1 MIMQADVTIFLP
13 VYNGAN
19 YIQQA
24 IDSVL
29 AQTYTNWTFLIV
41 DNCSTDNTAEICKP
55 YLADPRFTYVLNETN
70 LGVHGNFHKAL
81 SLCDTP
87 YFAYLSHDDI
97 YVRPDAFAEA
107 RGILEADKSLAMVN
121 APVRWLDQNSE
132 FIPSFGASNVGFQG
146 KVLGKAIAKACVVR
160 CRNLYGIA
168 VLSRTEFGQHLQLDK
183 RLHQASDVNFFAGIS
198 DAKGGER
205 DVFVLQNPAYA
216 IRFHQ
221 TNNTLRQYDTLI
233 DEMNIIA
240 QNHGI
245 ELTPVERIQQKFN
258 AYKVRLGKWVFYQVL
273 NRRAKAKSQAQLNSA

>member
-1 MIMQADVTIFLP
+1 MQADVTIFLP

-55 YLADPRFTYVLNETN
+55 YLADPRFTYILNETN

-81 SLCDTP
+81 SLCDTT

-107 RGILEADKSLAMVN
+107 HSILEDDKTLAMVN
-121 APVRWLDQNSE
+121 APVRWLDSNSQ
-132 FIPSFGASNVGFQG
+132 FIPSFGMSNVGFQG
-146 KVLGKAIAKACVVR
+146 KVAGRDIAKASIQQ

-168 VLSRTEFGQHLQLDK
+168 VLSRTEFGQKLQLDK
-183 RLHQASDVNFFAGIS
+183 RLHQASDVNFFVGMS
-198 DAKGGER
+198 CSEGGER
-205 DVFVLQNPAYA
+205 DVYVLTNPAYA

-240 QNHGI
+240 QNHHI
-245 ELTPVERIQQKFN
+245 ELTVFERLLQKLN
-258 AYKVRLGKWVFYQVL
+258 AYTVRLGKWVFYQAL
-273 NRRAKAKSQAQLNSA
+273 NRRAGSTTA

>member
-1 MIMQADVTIFLP
+1 MQADVTIFLP

-19 YIQQA
+19 FIKEA
-24 IDSVL
+24 IESVL
-29 AQTYTNWTFLIV
+29 AQTYTNWKFLIV

-55 YLADPRFTYVLNETN
+55 YLADSRFKYVLNATN

-81 SLCDTP
+81 SLCDTT

-107 RGILEADKSLAMVN
+107 RNILEADQTLAMVN
-121 APVRWLDQNSE
+121 APVRWLDSKSQ
-132 FIPSFGASNVGFQG
+132 FIPSFGASKVGFRG
-146 KVLGKAIAKACVVR
+146 KVVGKSVAKASIVR

-168 VLSRTEFGQHLQLDK
+168 VLSRTEFGQKLQLDK
-183 RLHQASDVNFFAGIS
+183 RLHQASDVNFFAGI
-198 DAKGGER
+198 GGDK

-245 ELTPVERIQQKFN
+245 QLTTFERIQQNLN
-258 AYKVRLGKWVFYQVL
+258 AYKVRLGKWLFYQVL
-273 NRRAKAKSQAQLNSA
+273 NRRAKKAAEAISVAV

>member
-1 MIMQADVTIFLP
+1 MRADVTIFLP

-19 YIQQA
+19 FIRQA

-29 AQTYTNWTFLIV
+29 AQSYTNWTFLIV

-55 YLADPRFTYVLNETN
+55 YLADPRFKYVLNETN

-81 SLCDTP
+81 SLCDTT

-107 RGILEADKSLAMVN
+107 RNLLEADADLAMVN
-121 APVRWLDQNSE
+121 APVRWLDQNSN
-132 FIPSFGASNVGFQG
+132 FIPSFGMASVGFKG
-146 KVLGKAIAKACVVR
+146 KVAARSIAKASIMQ

-168 VLSRTEFGQHLQLDK
+168 VLSRTTLGQKLQLDK
-183 RLHQASDVNFFAGIS
+183 RLHQASDVNFFVGI
-198 DAKGGER
+198 GGAR
-205 DVFVLQNPAYA
+205 DVYVLQNPAYA

-221 TNNTLRQYDTLI
+221 TNNTLHQYATLI

-240 QNHGI
+240 KNHNI
-245 ELTPVERIQQKFN
+245 QLTRFEQVLQKFN
-258 AYKVRLGKWVFYQVL
+258 AYKVRMGKWVFYLVL
-273 NRRAKAKSQAQLNSA
+273 NRSRKAAAKPL

>member
-1 MIMQADVTIFLP
+1 MQADVTIFLP

-29 AQTYTNWTFLIV
+29 AQSYTNWTFLIV

-55 YLADPRFTYVLNETN
+55 YLADPRFQYILNETN

-81 SLCDTP
+81 SLCQTT

-107 RGILEADKSLAMVN
+107 RSILEADKCLAMVN
-121 APVRWLDQNSE
+121 APVRWLDSKSE

-146 KVLGKAIAKACVVR
+146 KVAGKTVAKASIVR

-168 VLSRTEFGQHLQLDK
+168 VLSRTEFGQKLQLDK
-183 RLHQASDVNFFAGIS
+183 RLHQASDVNFFVGI
-198 DAKGGER
+198 GGER
-205 DVFVLQNPAYA
+205 DVYVLQNPAYA

-245 ELTPVERIQQKFN
+245 QLSATEQIMQKLN
-258 AYKVRLGKWVFYQVL
+258 AYKVRLGKWVFYQIL
-273 NRRAKAKSQAQLNSA
+273 NRRAAAKTKSAA

>member
-1 MIMQADVTIFLP
+1 MQADVTIFLP

-19 YIQQA
+19 FIRQA

-29 AQTYTNWTFLIV
+29 TQTYTNWTFLIV

-81 SLCDTP
+81 GLCNTR

-97 YVRPDAFAEA
+97 YVRPDAFEEA
-107 RGILEADKSLAMVN
+107 RRLLEADTSLAMVN
-121 APVRWLDQNSE
+121 APVRWLDQNSD
-132 FIPSFGASNVGFQG
+132 FIPSFGMSNVGFQG
-146 KVLGKAIAKACVVR
+146 KVPGKTIAKACIVN

-168 VLSRTEFGQHLQLDK
+168 VLSRTEFGQKLQLDK
-183 RLHQASDVNFFAGIS
+183 RLHQASDVNFFVGI
-198 DAKGGER
+198 GGER
-205 DVFVLQNPAYA
+205 NVYVLHNPAYA

-240 QNHGI
+240 QNHS
-245 ELTPVERIQQKFN
+245 IQLSGFEQFLQKLN
-258 AYKVRLGKWVFYQVL
+258 AYKVRLGKWVFYQAL
-273 NRRAKAKSQAQLNSA
+273 NLRRRKTASKTTQTT

>member
-1 MIMQADVTIFLP
+1 MNADVTIFLP

-19 YIQQA
+19 YIKEA

-29 AQTYTNWTFLIV
+29 AQSYTNWTFLIV
-41 DNCSTDNTAEICKP
+41 DNCSTDATFEICKP
-55 YLADPRFTYVLNETN
+55 YLADPRFQYILNETN

-81 SLCDTP
+81 SLCQTT

-107 RGILEADKSLAMVN
+107 HAILEADKSLAMVN
-121 APVRWLDQNSE
+121 APVRWLDSKSE

-146 KVLGKAIAKACVVR
+146 KVAGKTVAKASIVR

-168 VLSRTEFGQHLQLDK
+168 VLSRTEFGQKLQLDK
-183 RLHQASDVNFFAGIS
+183 RLHQASDVNFFVGI
-198 DAKGGER
+198 GGAR
-205 DVFVLQNPAYA
+205 DVYVLQNPAYA

-245 ELTPVERIQQKFN
+245 QLSKAEQIMQKLN

-273 NRRAKAKSQAQLNSA
+273 NRRAAAKTKSAA

>member
-1 MIMQADVTIFLP
+1 MQADVTIFLP

-19 YIQQA
+19 YIKEA
-24 IDSVL
+24 IQSVL
-29 AQTYTNWTFLIV
+29 AQSYTNWTFLIV
-41 DNCSTDNTAEICKP
+41 DNCSTDNTAELCKP
-55 YLADPRFTYVLNETN
+55 YLADPRFQYVLNETN
-70 LGVHGNFHKAL
+70 LGIHGNFHKAL
-81 SLCDTP
+81 SLCKTT

-97 YVRPDAFAEA
+97 YVRSDAFEQA
-107 RGILEADKSLAMVN
+107 RSILEADKTLAMVN
-121 APVRWLDQNSE
+121 APVRWLDSKSA

-146 KVLGKAIAKACVVR
+146 KVAGKTIAKACVVR

-198 DAKGGER
+198 DVQGGDR
-205 DVFVLQNPAYA
+205 NVFVLQNPAYA

-245 ELTPVERIQQKFN
+245 ELTAFERMQQIFN
-258 AYKVRLGKWVFYQVL
+258 AYKVRLGKWVFYQML
-273 NRRAKAKSQAQLNSA
+273 NRRSAA

>member
-1 MIMQADVTIFLP
+1 MRADVTIFLP

-19 YIQQA
+19 FIKQA

-55 YLADPRFTYVLNETN
+55 YLTDSRFKYVLNETN

-81 SLCDTP
+81 SLCDTT

-107 RGILEADKSLAMVN
+107 RNLLEADAELAMVN
-121 APVRWLDQNSE
+121 APVRWLDQNSN
-132 FIPSFGASNVGFQG
+132 FISNFGMARVGFKG
-146 KVLGKAIAKACVVR
+146 KVAARDIAKASIMQ

-168 VLSRTEFGQHLQLDK
+168 VLSRTVFGQPLKLDA
-183 RLHQASDVNFFAGIS
+183 RLHQASDVNFFVGI
-198 DAKGGER
+198 GGAR
-205 DVFVLQNPAYA
+205 DVYVLQNPAYA

-221 TNNTLRQYDTLI
+221 TNNTLHQYDTLI

-240 QNHGI
+240 QNHHIRLSGF
-245 ELTPVERIQQKFN
+245 EQMQQKFN
-258 AYKVRLGKWVFYQVL
+258 AYKVRIGKWVFYQVL
-273 NRRAKAKSQAQLNSA
+273 NRRAKPKPVAA

>member
-1 MIMQADVTIFLP
+1 MQADVTIFLP

-19 YIQQA
+19 YIRQA

-29 AQTYTNWTFLIV
+29 TQSYQNWRFLIV
-41 DNCSTDNTAEICKP
+41 DNCSTDNTAELCKP

-81 SLCDTP
+81 GLCDTR

-97 YVRPDAFAEA
+97 YVRPDAFEEA
-107 RGILEADKSLAMVN
+107 RSLLEADPELAMVN
-121 APVRWLDQNSE
+121 APVRWLDQNSD
-132 FIPSFGASNVGFQG
+132 FIPSFGMSKVGFEG
-146 KVLGKAIAKACVVR
+146 KVPGKTIAKACIVN

-168 VLSRTEFGQHLQLDK
+168 VLSRTEFGQKLQLDK
-183 RLHQASDVNFFAGIS
+183 RLHQASDVNFFVGI
-198 DAKGGER
+198 GGER
-205 DVFVLQNPAYA
+205 NVYVLQNPAYA

-245 ELTPVERIQQKFN
+245 VLSAFEQAKQKFN

-273 NRRAKAKSQAQLNSA
+273 NRRAAKNASKAASKAA

>member
-1 MIMQADVTIFLP
+1 MQADLTIFLP

-29 AQTYTNWTFLIV
+29 AQSYTNWTFLIV

-55 YLADPRFTYVLNETN
+55 YLADPRFQYILNETN

-81 SLCDTP
+81 SLCQTT

-107 RGILEADKSLAMVN
+107 RSILEADKSLAMVN
-121 APVRWLDQNSE
+121 APVRWLDSKSE

-146 KVLGKAIAKACVVR
+146 KVAGKTIAKASIVR

-168 VLSRTEFGQHLQLDK
+168 VLSRTEFGQQLQLDK
-183 RLHQASDVNFFAGIS
+183 RLHQASDVNFFVGI
-198 DAKGGER
+198 GGDR
-205 DVFVLQNPAYA
+205 DVYVLQNPAYA

-245 ELTPVERIQQKFN
+245 HLSALEKIIQKLN
-258 AYKVRLGKWVFYQVL
+258 AYKVRLGKWVFYQIL
-273 NRRAKAKSQAQLNSA
+273 NRRSVA

>member
-1 MIMQADVTIFLP
+1 MQADITIFLP

-19 YIQQA
+19 YIRQA

-29 AQTYTNWTFLIV
+29 AQTYANWTFLIV

-55 YLADPRFTYVLNETN
+55 YLADPRFQYILNETN

-81 SLCDTP
+81 SLCKTT

-97 YVRPDAFAEA
+97 YVRPDAFAQA
-107 RGILEADKSLAMVN
+107 HSILEADKSLAMVN
-121 APVRWLDQNSE
+121 APVRWLDSQSQ
-132 FIPSFGASNVGFQG
+132 FIPSFGASSVGFQG
-146 KVLGKAIAKACVVR
+146 KVAGKTIARSSLVR

-168 VLSRTEFGQHLQLDK
+168 VLSRTEFGQKLQLDK
-183 RLHQASDVNFFAGIS
+183 RLHQASDVNFFVGI
-198 DAKGGER
+198 GGER
-205 DVFVLQNPAYA
+205 DVYVLQNPAYA

-233 DEMNIIA
+233 DEMNIVA
-240 QNHGI
+240 DNHSIKLSGF
-245 ELTPVERIQQKFN
+245 ESWLQKLN

-273 NRRAKAKSQAQLNSA
+273 NRRAAAKTKSAG

>member
-1 MIMQADVTIFLP
+1 MQADVTIFLP

-29 AQTYTNWTFLIV
+29 AQSYTNWTFLIV

-55 YLADPRFTYVLNETN
+55 YLVDPRFQYILNETN

-81 SLCDTP
+81 NLCKTT

-107 RGILEADKSLAMVN
+107 HAILEADKSLAMVN
-121 APVRWLDQNSE
+121 APVRWLDSKSE

-146 KVLGKAIAKACVVR
+146 KVAGKTVAKASIVR

-168 VLSRTEFGQHLQLDK
+168 VLSRTEFGQKLQLDK
-183 RLHQASDVNFFAGIS
+183 RLHQASDVNFFVGI
-198 DAKGGER
+198 GGER
-205 DVFVLQNPAYA
+205 DVCVLQNPAYA

-245 ELTPVERIQQKFN
+245 QLSATEQIWQKLN

-273 NRRAKAKSQAQLNSA
+273 NRRAGSKAA

>member
-1 MIMQADVTIFLP
+1 MQADVTIFLP

-19 YIQQA
+19 FIRQA

-41 DNCSTDNTAEICKP
+41 DNCSTDNTAEICQP
-55 YLADPRFTYVLNETN
+55 YLADPRFNYVLNETN

-81 SLCDTP
+81 GLCHTR

-97 YVRPDAFAEA
+97 YVRPDAFEEA
-107 RGILEADKSLAMVN
+107 RRLLEADTSLAMVN
-121 APVRWLDQNSE
+121 APVRWLDQNSD
-132 FIPSFGASNVGFQG
+132 FIPSFGMSKVGFQG
-146 KVLGKAIAKACVVR
+146 KVPGKTIAKACIVN

-168 VLSRTEFGQHLQLDK
+168 VLSRTEFGQKLQLDK
-183 RLHQASDVNFFAGIS
+183 RLHQASDVNFFVGMSSSAGS
-198 DAKGGER
+198 ER
-205 DVFVLQNPAYA
+205 DVYVLQNPAYA

-240 QNHGI
+240 QNHS
-245 ELTPVERIQQKFN
+245 IQLSGFEQFLQKLN
-258 AYKVRLGKWVFYQVL
+258 AYKVRLGKWVFYKAL
-273 NRRAKAKSQAQLNSA
+273 NLRRRRTASKTT

>member
-1 MIMQADVTIFLP
+1 MQADVTIFLP

-19 YIQQA
+19 YIKEA
-24 IDSVL
+24 IESVL
-29 AQTYTNWTFLIV
+29 AQSYTNWTFLIV

-55 YLADPRFTYVLNETN
+55 YLADPRFQYVLNETN
-70 LGVHGNFHKAL
+70 LGIHGNFHKAL
-81 SLCDTP
+81 SLCKTT

-107 RGILEADKSLAMVN
+107 HAILEADKTLAMVN
-121 APVRWLDQNSE
+121 APVRWLDSKSA

-146 KVLGKAIAKACVVR
+146 KVAGKAVAKACIVR

-183 RLHQASDVNFFAGIS
+183 RLHQAADINFFAGIS
-198 DAKGGER
+198 ESQGGDR
-205 DVFVLQNPAYA
+205 DVFVLQNPVYA

-221 TNNTLRQYDTLI
+221 TNTTLKQYDTLR

-240 QNHGI
+240 ANHHI
-245 ELTPVERIQQKFN
+245 ELTAFERMLQIFN
-258 AYKVRLGKWVFYQVL
+258 AYKVRLGKWVFYQML
-273 NRRAKAKSQAQLNSA
+273 NRRSAA

>member
-1 MIMQADVTIFLP
+1 MQADVTIFLP

-29 AQTYTNWTFLIV
+29 AQTYTKWTFLIV

-55 YLADPRFTYVLNETN
+55 YLTDVRFKYVLNETN

-81 SLCDTP
+81 SLCNTP

-97 YVRPDAFAEA
+97 YVRPDAFEEA
-107 RGILEADKSLAMVN
+107 RSILEADKLLAMVN

-146 KVLGKAIAKACVVR
+146 RVLGKNVAKASVLR

-183 RLHQASDVNFFAGIS
+183 RLHQASDVNFFAGI
-198 DAKGGER
+198 GGER
-205 DVFVLQNPAYA
+205 HVFVLQNPAYA

-240 QNHGI
+240 KNHGI
-245 ELTPVERIQQKFN
+245 QLTAFERVQQKLN

-273 NRRAKAKSQAQLNSA
+273 NRRSAA

>member
-1 MIMQADVTIFLP
+1 MQADVTIFLP

-29 AQTYTNWTFLIV
+29 AQSYTNWTFLIV
-41 DNCSTDNTAEICKP
+41 DNCSTDSTAEICKP
-55 YLADPRFTYVLNETN
+55 YLDDPRFQYILNETN

-81 SLCDTP
+81 SLCKTT

-107 RGILEADKSLAMVN
+107 RSILEADKTLAMVN
-121 APVRWLDQNSE
+121 APVRWLDSKSE

-146 KVLGKAIAKACVVR
+146 KVAGKTVAKASIVR

-168 VLSRTEFGQHLQLDK
+168 VLSRTEFGQHLLLDK
-183 RLHQASDVNFFAGIS
+183 RLHQASDVNFFAGI
-198 DAKGGER
+198 GGER

-233 DEMNIIA
+233 DEMNIVA

-245 ELTPVERIQQKFN
+245 QLSATEHIMQKLN
-258 AYKVRLGKWVFYQVL
+258 AYKVRLGKWVFYQIL
-273 NRRAKAKSQAQLNSA
+273 NRRAAATAKSAA

>member
-1 MIMQADVTIFLP
+1 MQADVTIFLP

-19 YIQQA
+19 YIRQA

-41 DNCSTDNTAEICKP
+41 DNCSTDNTAEICQP
-55 YLADPRFTYVLNETN
+55 YLADPRFKYVLNETN

-81 SLCDTP
+81 GLCDTN

-97 YVRPDAFAEA
+97 YVRPDAFEEA
-107 RGILEADKSLAMVN
+107 RSLLEADPELAMVN
-121 APVRWLDQNSE
+121 APVRWLDQNSD
-132 FIPSFGASNVGFQG
+132 FIPSFGMSKVGFQG
-146 KVLGKAIAKACVVR
+146 KVAGKTIAKASILN

-168 VLSRTEFGQHLQLDK
+168 VLSRTAYGQPLQLDK
-183 RLHQASDVNFFAGIS
+183 RLHQASDVNFFVGI
-198 DAKGGER
+198 GGER
-205 DVFVLQNPAYA
+205 DVYVLQNPAYA

-245 ELTPVERIQQKFN
+245 TLSGFEQLLQKFN

-273 NRRAKAKSQAQLNSA
+273 NRRAAAKKVQKTA